1 MSDAYINAIYFTT
14 TTMTTIGYGD
24 TNGDTE
30 IEMVYLMILFFT
42 GIGIFTVIQN
52 EVFNYITEESVES
65 LVEAETEKLHT
76 FLANMSS
83 VIKGK
88 WLNEEIFNDCITNME
103 ETVRFSTKWSLAESK
118 FWDVLSPQIQNKIVA
133 KVLKR

>member
-1 MSDAYINAIYFTT
+1 MEN
-14 TTMTTIGYGD
+14 
-24 TNGDTE
+24 
-30 IEMVYLMILFFT
+30 
-42 GIGIFTVIQN
+42 
-52 EVFNYITEESVES
+52 
-65 LVEAETEKLHT
+65 LVEAETDKLHT

-88 WLNEEIFNDCITNME
+88 WLNEEIFDDCITNME

-118 FWDVLSPQIQNKIVA
+118 FWDVLSPQLQNKIVA